1 MSRSMLKLTDSVYDY
16 MLEHSLRESEA
27 CRRLREETAPM
38 KMGMMQV
45 SPEQGQF
52 MGFLVQ
58 LTGAR
63 RALEVGTFTG
73 YSALWVAQA
82 LPSDGQL
89 VCCDVSEE
97 WTSVGRRHWQAGG
110 VNDRIDL
117 KIGPAVDTLQALR
130 EDGEEG
136 TYDFA
141 FIDAD
146 KENYLIYYES
156 VLSLLR
162 TGGLLLID
170 NVLWGGSVASLGK
183 NDDDTNAIRALNR
196 HLHRDDRVTLSMLP
210 VGDGLTLVMKKQP

>member
-1 MSRSMLKLTDSVYDY
+1 MSRSTLKLTDSVYKY
-16 MLEHSLRESEA
+16 MLEHSLRESDA
-27 CRRLREETAPM
+27 CRQLREETAPM

-52 MGFLVQ
+52 MAFLVQ
-58 LTGAR
+58 LTGTR

-73 YSALWVAQA
+73 YSALCVAQA

-97 WTSVGRRHWQAGG
+97 WTSVGRRYWQEGG

-130 EDGEEG
+130 EGGEEG

-146 KENYLIYYES
+146 KENYLNYYES

-170 NVLWGGSVASLGK
+170 NVLWGGSVVDPEK
-183 NDDDTNAIRALNR
+183 NDDDTNAIRSLNR
-196 HLHRDDRVTLSMLP
+196 HLLKDDRVVLSMLP
-210 VGDGLTLVMKKQP
+210 VGDGLTLLIKTRP

>member
-1 MSRSMLKLTDSVYDY
+1 
-16 MLEHSLRESEA
+16 
-27 CRRLREETAPM
+27 
-38 KMGMMQV
+38 MMQV

>member
-1 MSRSMLKLTDSVYDY
+1 
-16 MLEHSLRESEA
+16 SLRESDA
-27 CRRLREETAPM
+27 CRQLREETASM

-52 MGFLVQ
+52 MAFLVQ

-73 YSALWVAQA
+73 YSALCVAQA

-97 WTSVGRRHWQAGG
+97 WTSVGQKYWQEGG
-110 VNDRIDL
+110 VSDRIDL

-130 EDGEEG
+130 EGGEEG

-146 KENYLIYYES
+146 KENYLNYYES

-162 TGGLLLID
+162 PGGLLLID
-170 NVLWGGSVASLGK
+170 NVLWGGSVVDPEK
-183 NDDDTNAIRALNR
+183 NDDDTNAIRSLNR
-196 HLHRDDRVTLSMLP
+196 HLLKDDRVVLSMLP
-210 VGDGLTLVMKKQP
+210 VGDGLTLAMKKRP